1 MFRRLMLTL
10 FLLAL
15 IGCAEE
21 ETPVVE
27 PEPPPN
33 QPPIIDRLILPDKVE
48 ANTPLKLQV
57 IARDADQDN
66 LSIVWEVSEGTVDD
80 DVWTTPDRATEVV
93 ISVHVSDHT
102 NPTVTQTRNVIVNKE
117 LPPPPLV
124 QPEPLPGEAVGAGE
138 WNIIGRVGI
147 EHVAPGQETLKVSIG
162 DTTEEVNAIAQH
174 IEWLRED
181 SQILFHPRLGQFH
194 CVYEDGKTIAIT
206 IADDLYKTAEGI
218 RVGSHVDD
226 VVAEYG
232 NPDDINPGEQVTFH
246 TYFRRGYIFGFD
258 DTKRVV
264 LILSADKGE
273 MLCFADAI
281 DCLYCDT
288 D

>member
-15 IGCAEE
+15 IGCAED

-33 QPPIIDRLILPDKVE
+33 QPPVIDRLILPDKVE
-48 ANTPLKLQV
+48 ANAPLKLQV

-66 LSIVWEVSEGTVDD
+66 LSIVWEVSEGTVDG
-80 DVWTTPDRATEVV
+80 DVWTAPDRATEVV

-102 NPTVTQTRNVIVNKE
+102 NPTVTQTRNVLVNKE
-117 LPPPPLV
+117 PPPPPLV
-124 QPEPLPGEAVGAGE
+124 QPEPPPGEVVGAGE
-138 WNIIGRVGI
+138 WNITGRVGI
-147 EHVAPGQETLKVSIG
+147 EHVVPGQEPVKISIG
-162 DTTEEVNAIAQH
+162 DTVEEVNAIAQH
-174 IEWLRED
+174 VEWLRED

-206 IADDLYKTAEGI
+206 IANDLYKTAEGI

-246 TYFRRGYIFGFD
+246 AYFRRGYIFGVA

-264 LILSADKGE
+264 LIIVGG
-273 MLCFADAI
+273 
-281 DCLYCDT
+281 
-288 D
+288 

>member
-10 FLLAL
+10 SLLAL

-21 ETPVVE
+21 KTEVVE

-33 QPPIIDRLILPDKVE
+33 QPPVIDRLILPNTVE
-48 ANTPLKLQV
+48 ANTSTKLQV

-80 DVWTTPDRATEVV
+80 DIWTPPDRATEVV
-93 ISVHVSDHT
+93 ISVHVSDRT

-117 LPPPPLV
+117 PPPPPPV
-124 QPEPLPGEAVGAGE
+124 QREPPPGEAEVAGE

-147 EHVAPGQETLKVSIG
+147 EHIAPGQETLKISIG
-162 DTTEEVNAIAQH
+162 DTVEEVNAIAQNV
-174 IEWLRED
+174 EWLRED
-181 SQILFHPRLGQFH
+181 SQILFHPRLGEFH
-194 CVYEDGKTIAIT
+194 CVYEDGKTIGIT
-206 IADDLYKTAEGI
+206 IVDGRYKTAEGI
-218 RVGSHVDD
+218 RVGSHIDD

-232 NPDDINPGEQVTFH
+232 NPDNINQGEKVTLH
-246 TYFRRGYIFGFD
+246 TYFRRGYIFGLD

-264 LILSADKGE
+264 LILVGG
-273 MLCFADAI
+273 
-281 DCLYCDT
+281 
-288 D
+288 